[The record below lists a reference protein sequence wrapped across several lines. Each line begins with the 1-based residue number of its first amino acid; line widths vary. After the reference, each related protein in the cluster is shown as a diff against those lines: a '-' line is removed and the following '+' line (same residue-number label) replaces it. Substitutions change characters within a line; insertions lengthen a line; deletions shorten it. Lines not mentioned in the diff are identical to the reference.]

1 MKTLTSSDFLDLWE
15 RGVGLHPL
23 DQGLLILGSG
33 LPGTSCDSMADWPL
47 GRRNA
52 ALAGLRC
59 ACFGSSVQAWT
70 ACEKCGAKLEL
81 DLDGRSL
88 ADGSRVSEPIAA
100 RGYTFRLP
108 TTRDL
113 AAAARGQG
121 SDSAVVRLL
130 DSCCFEAG
138 EPDRWSE
145 EDVEEIG
152 QKMALADPMAEILL
166 TLTCPEC
173 KSECRSALDIAGFF
187 WEEIAARAKRLLREV
202 HDLASA
208 YGWTEREVLSLN
220 EHRRALYLGMVRE

>member
-1 MKTLTSSDFLDLWE
+1 MKTLTNSDFLDLWE

-23 DQGLLILGSG
+23 DQGLLILGAG
-33 LPGTSCDSMADWPL
+33 LPGTSYESMADWPL

-52 ALAGLRC
+52 ALAQLHC
-59 ACFGSSVQAWT
+59 ACFGSSIQAWT
-70 ACEKCGAKLEL
+70 ACDQCGAKLEL

-88 ADGSRVSEPIAA
+88 TDRSPVTEPVAA
-100 RGYTFRLP
+100 RGHSFRLP

-113 AAAARGQG
+113 AAAAREAD
-121 SDSAVVRLL
+121 SDSAAIRLL
-130 DSCCFEAG
+130 ESCCFEAG

-145 EDVEEIG
+145 EEVEEVG
-152 QKMALADPMAEILL
+152 QKMALADPMAEIQL

-173 KSECRSALDIAGFF
+173 ESECSSALDIASFL
-187 WEEIAARAKRLLREV
+187 WEEIGARAKRLLREV

-220 EHRRALYLGMVRE
+220 EYRRAIYLGMVRE